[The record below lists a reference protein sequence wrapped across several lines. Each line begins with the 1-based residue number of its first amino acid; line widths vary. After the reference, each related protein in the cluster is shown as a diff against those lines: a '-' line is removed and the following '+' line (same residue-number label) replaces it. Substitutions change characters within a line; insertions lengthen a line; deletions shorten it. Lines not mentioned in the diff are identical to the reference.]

1 MIKLVKVNKY
11 FNRFKKNENH
21 VINNTSFELGNSGL
35 VSLLGESGSGKTTL
49 LNAIGGLDNISSGSI
64 YIDGKKLSRFSYF
77 KDKIRTLKIGYIF
90 QNYNLI
96 DNMSVFDNIA
106 LSLRMIGIKDKEEIK
121 KRVNYVLE
129 KIDMY
134 RYRKRP
140 ASALS
145 GGQRQ
150 RVGIARAIVKNPDVI
165 IADEP
170 TGNLDS
176 KNTIEVMNIIK
187 TISQEKLVILVTHEK
202 PLAMF
207 YSDKIIELVDGK
219 VEAIYDNN
227 HDDELDYRID
237 NKIYLKDIKKCE
249 KVSGDMFNGKIY
261 NESLDNINF
270 TIVVKNGNIY
280 IESDKKV
287 EVVDSNSNIEIVNE
301 HYKKITKDDYIK
313 NKFDLSI
320 LSNDKK
326 LKYSSIYNPISMIAK
341 GISIVLDY
349 KFIKK
354 MLLGGFV
361 ISAMFILFSI
371 SNIAG
376 VMHIDDSDFL
386 KVNKKYYSLNI
397 PKGNIEKINNVK
409 NLLGDGSIIPS
420 ISGNYQI
427 ETNTIYQ
434 FQDRGVDVSAPVA
447 FTDVIDKS
455 DLIYGMMPGD
465 DEVLVDKRVIENNID
480 KFNSPKSIGIL
491 GYKDLVGK
499 YLVNGKL
506 KLRVS
511 GIVDCGV
518 KSFYINKKDF
528 SYLINSEEY
537 ANFTSNYRNI
547 KDDNFTSNYRN
558 IKDDNFTLKEGR
570 LPGDYE
576 ALVHISEKE
585 NYKLNSYLNSKINN
599 NKLKVVGYY
608 TSPYTND
615 SIYISDNTVTNLLYS
630 NWSKFY
636 VYGKEDS
643 INNLINNG
651 YEVQSTYEQDRLKF
665 ISNRQKSVNNNL
677 LIAGVFLLISFVE
690 IFLMIR
696 SSFMSRIKEVG
707 ILRAIGI
714 KKIDIYKMFMGEI
727 LVITT
732 VASVPGL
739 IIMNS
744 FLKQIS
750 SVSLIS
756 KQFIINKEIF
766 IISVI
771 VVYVLNLVVGL
782 LPLFNVM
789 RNTPHKILSR
799 NDVD

>member
-21 VINNTSFELGNSGL
+21 VINNTSFELGRSGL

-49 LNAIGGLDNISSGSI
+49 LNAIGGLDNINSGSI

-237 NKIYLKDIKKCE
+237 NKIYLKDIKKC
-249 KVSGDMFNGKIY
+249 KKISGDMFNGKIY

-465 DEVLVDKRVIENNID
+465 NEVLVDKRVIENNID

-491 GYKDLVGK
+491 SYKDLVGK
-499 YLVNGKL
+499 YLVSDKL

-547 KDDNFTSNYRN
+547 KDG
-558 IKDDNFTLKEGR
+558 NFTLKEGR

-750 SVSLIS
+750 SVSLIG

>member
-420 ISGNYQI
+420 ISDNYQI

-491 GYKDLVGK
+491 SYKDLVGK

-547 KDDNFTSNYRN
+547 KDN
-558 IKDDNFTLKEGR
+558 NFTLKEGR

>member
-21 VINNTSFELGNSGL
+21 VINNTSFELGRSGL

-49 LNAIGGLDNISSGSI
+49 LNAIGGLDNINSGSI

-237 NKIYLKDIKKCE
+237 NKIYLKDIKKC
-249 KVSGDMFNGKIY
+249 KKISGDMFNGKIY

-465 DEVLVDKRVIENNID
+465 NEVLVDKRVIENNID

-491 GYKDLVGK
+491 SYKDLVGK
-499 YLVNGKL
+499 YLVSGKL

-547 KDDNFTSNYRN
+547 KDG
-558 IKDDNFTLKEGR
+558 NFTLKEGR

>member
-49 LNAIGGLDNISSGSI
+49 LNAIGGLDNINSGSI

-121 KRVNYVLE
+121 KRVNYLLE

-249 KVSGDMFNGKIY
+249 KISGDMFNGKIY

-465 DEVLVDKRVIENNID
+465 NEVLVDKRVIENNID

-491 GYKDLVGK
+491 SYKDLVGK

-547 KDDNFTSNYRN
+547 KDDNFT
-558 IKDDNFTLKEGR
+558 LKEGR

-576 ALVHISEKE
+576 ALVNISEKE

>member
-249 KVSGDMFNGKIY
+249 KISGDMFNGKIY

-427 ETNTIYQ
+427 EANTIYQ
-434 FQDRGVDVSAPVA
+434 FQNRGVDVSAPVA

-465 DEVLVDKRVIENNID
+465 NEVLVDKRVIENNID

-491 GYKDLVGK
+491 SYKDLVGK

-547 KDDNFTSNYRN
+547 KDN
-558 IKDDNFTLKEGR
+558 NFTLKEGR

>member
-21 VINNTSFELGNSGL
+21 VINNTSFELDRSGL

-49 LNAIGGLDNISSGSI
+49 LNAIGGLDNINSGSI

-227 HDDELDYRID
+227 HNDELDYRID

-427 ETNTIYQ
+427 EANTIYQ
-434 FQDRGVDVSAPVA
+434 FQNRGVDVSAPVA

-455 DLIYGMMPGD
+455 DLIYGVMPGD
-465 DEVLVDKRVIENNID
+465 NEVLVDKRVIENNID

-491 GYKDLVGK
+491 SYKDLVGK

-547 KDDNFTSNYRN
+547 KDN
-558 IKDDNFTLKEGR
+558 NFTLKEGR

-576 ALVHISEKE
+576 ALVNISEKE

>member
-21 VINNTSFELGNSGL
+21 VINNTSFELGKSGL

-427 ETNTIYQ
+427 EANTIYQ
-434 FQDRGVDVSAPVA
+434 FQNRGVDVSAPVA

-465 DEVLVDKRVIENNID
+465 NEVLVDKRVIENNID

-491 GYKDLVGK
+491 SYKDLVGK

-537 ANFTSNYRNI
+537 A
-547 KDDNFTSNYRN
+547 NFTSNYRN

-756 KQFIINKEIF
+756 KQFIINKQIF

>member
-227 HDDELDYRID
+227 HNDELDYRID

-249 KVSGDMFNGKIY
+249 KISGDMFNGKIY

-427 ETNTIYQ
+427 EANTIYQ
-434 FQDRGVDVSAPVA
+434 FQNRGVDVSAPVA

-465 DEVLVDKRVIENNID
+465 NEVLVDKRVIENNID

-491 GYKDLVGK
+491 SYKDLVGK

-547 KDDNFTSNYRN
+547 KDN
-558 IKDDNFTLKEGR
+558 NFTLKEGR

>member
-21 VINNTSFELGNSGL
+21 VINNTSFELGRSGL

-49 LNAIGGLDNISSGSI
+49 LNAIGGLDNINSGSI

-227 HDDELDYRID
+227 HNDELDYRID

-427 ETNTIYQ
+427 EANTIYQ
-434 FQDRGVDVSAPVA
+434 FQNRGVDVSAPVA

-465 DEVLVDKRVIENNID
+465 NEVLVDKRVIENNID

-491 GYKDLVGK
+491 SYKDLVGK

-547 KDDNFTSNYRN
+547 KDG
-558 IKDDNFTLKEGR
+558 NFTLKEGR

>member
-176 KNTIEVMNIIK
+176 KNTIEVINIIK

-227 HDDELDYRID
+227 HNDELDYRID

-287 EVVDSNSNIEIVNE
+287 EVVDFNSNIEIVNE

-427 ETNTIYQ
+427 EANTIYQ
-434 FQDRGVDVSAPVA
+434 FQNRGVDVSAPVA

-465 DEVLVDKRVIENNID
+465 NEVLVDKRVIENNID

-491 GYKDLVGK
+491 SYKDLVGK

-547 KDDNFTSNYRN
+547 KDG
-558 IKDDNFTLKEGR
+558 NFTLKEGR

-615 SIYISDNTVTNLLYS
+615 SIYISDNTVSNLLYS

>member
-49 LNAIGGLDNISSGSI
+49 LNAIGGLDNINSGSI

-227 HDDELDYRID
+227 HNDELDYRID

-427 ETNTIYQ
+427 EANTIYQ

-465 DEVLVDKRVIENNID
+465 NEVLVDKRVIENNID

-491 GYKDLVGK
+491 SYKDLVGK

-547 KDDNFTSNYRN
+547 KDG
-558 IKDDNFTLKEGR
+558 NFTLKEGR

-615 SIYISDNTVTNLLYS
+615 SIYISDNTVSNLLYS

>member
-21 VINNTSFELGNSGL
+21 VINNTSFELGRSGL

-49 LNAIGGLDNISSGSI
+49 LNAIGGLDNINSGSI

-227 HDDELDYRID
+227 HNDELDYRID

-249 KVSGDMFNGKIY
+249 KISGDMFNGKIY

-427 ETNTIYQ
+427 EANTIYQ
-434 FQDRGVDVSAPVA
+434 FQNRGVDVSAPVA

-465 DEVLVDKRVIENNID
+465 NEVLVDRRVIENNID

-491 GYKDLVGK
+491 SYKDLVGK

-547 KDDNFTSNYRN
+547 KDN
-558 IKDDNFTLKEGR
+558 NFTLKEGR

-576 ALVHISEKE
+576 ALVNISEKE

>member
-227 HDDELDYRID
+227 HNDELDYRID

-427 ETNTIYQ
+427 EANTIYQ
-434 FQDRGVDVSAPVA
+434 FQNRGVDVSAPVA

-455 DLIYGMMPGD
+455 DLIYGVMPGD
-465 DEVLVDKRVIENNID
+465 NEVLVDKRVIENNID

-491 GYKDLVGK
+491 SYKDLVGK

-547 KDDNFTSNYRN
+547 KDN
-558 IKDDNFTLKEGR
+558 NFTLKEGR

-576 ALVHISEKE
+576 ALVNISEKE

>member
-227 HDDELDYRID
+227 HNDELDYRID

-427 ETNTIYQ
+427 EANTIYQ

-465 DEVLVDKRVIENNID
+465 NEVLVDKRVIENNIN

-491 GYKDLVGK
+491 SYKDLVGK

-547 KDDNFTSNYRN
+547 KDN
-558 IKDDNFTLKEGR
+558 NFTLKEGR

-576 ALVHISEKE
+576 ALVNISEKE

-756 KQFIINKEIF
+756 KQFIINKQIF

>member
-227 HDDELDYRID
+227 HNDELDYRID

-249 KVSGDMFNGKIY
+249 KISGDMFNGKIY

-465 DEVLVDKRVIENNID
+465 NEVLVDRRVIENNID

-491 GYKDLVGK
+491 SYKDLVGK
-499 YLVNGKL
+499 YLVRGKL
-506 KLRVS
+506 RLRVS

-547 KDDNFTSNYRN
+547 KDN
-558 IKDDNFTLKEGR
+558 NFTLKEGR

-585 NYKLNSYLNSKINN
+585 NYKLNSYL
-599 NKLKVVGYY
+599 
-608 TSPYTND
+608 
-615 SIYISDNTVTNLLYS
+615 
-630 NWSKFY
+630 
-636 VYGKEDS
+636 
-643 INNLINNG
+643 
-651 YEVQSTYEQDRLKF
+651 
-665 ISNRQKSVNNNL
+665 
-677 LIAGVFLLISFVE
+677 
-690 IFLMIR
+690 
-696 SSFMSRIKEVG
+696 
-707 ILRAIGI
+707 
-714 KKIDIYKMFMGEI
+714 
-727 LVITT
+727 
-732 VASVPGL
+732 
-739 IIMNS
+739 
-744 FLKQIS
+744 
-750 SVSLIS
+750 
-756 KQFIINKEIF
+756 
-766 IISVI
+766 
-771 VVYVLNLVVGL
+771 
-782 LPLFNVM
+782 
-789 RNTPHKILSR
+789 
-799 NDVD
+799 

>member
-227 HDDELDYRID
+227 HNDELDYRID

-455 DLIYGMMPGD
+455 DLIYGVMPGD
-465 DEVLVDKRVIENNID
+465 NEVLVDRRVIENNID

-491 GYKDLVGK
+491 SYKDLVGK
-499 YLVNGKL
+499 YLVRGKL
-506 KLRVS
+506 RLRVS

-537 ANFTSNYRNI
+537 ENFASNYRNI
-547 KDDNFTSNYRN
+547 KDN
-558 IKDDNFTLKEGR
+558 NFTLKEGR

-585 NYKLNSYLNSKINN
+585 NYKLNSYLKNKINN

-608 TSPYTND
+608 ISPYTND
-615 SIYISDNTVTNLLYS
+615 SIYINDNTVTNLLYS

-750 SVSLIS
+750 SVSLIG

>member
-227 HDDELDYRID
+227 HNDELDYRID

-249 KVSGDMFNGKIY
+249 KISGDMFNGKIY

-427 ETNTIYQ
+427 EANTIYQ

-465 DEVLVDKRVIENNID
+465 NEVLVDKRVIENNID

-491 GYKDLVGK
+491 SYKDLVGK
-499 YLVNGKL
+499 YLVSGKL

-511 GIVDCGV
+511 GIVNCGV

-547 KDDNFTSNYRN
+547 KDG
-558 IKDDNFTLKEGR
+558 NFTLKEGR

-585 NYKLNSYLNSKINN
+585 NNKLNSYLNSKINN

>member
-21 VINNTSFELGNSGL
+21 VINNTSFELGRSGL

-49 LNAIGGLDNISSGSI
+49 LNAIGGLDNISSGFI

-227 HDDELDYRID
+227 HNDELDYRID

-249 KVSGDMFNGKIY
+249 KISGDMFNGKIY

-427 ETNTIYQ
+427 EANTIYQ
-434 FQDRGVDVSAPVA
+434 FQNRGVDVSAPVA

-491 GYKDLVGK
+491 SYKDLVGK
-499 YLVNGKL
+499 YLVSGKL

-547 KDDNFTSNYRN
+547 KDDNFT
-558 IKDDNFTLKEGR
+558 LKEGR

-576 ALVHISEKE
+576 ALVNISEKE

>member
-434 FQDRGVDVSAPVA
+434 FQDRGVDLSAPVA

-491 GYKDLVGK
+491 SYKYLVGK
-499 YLVNGKL
+499 YLVSGKL
-506 KLRVS
+506 RLRVS

-547 KDDNFTSNYRN
+547 KDDNFT
-558 IKDDNFTLKEGR
+558 LKEGR

-585 NYKLNSYLNSKINN
+585 NYKLNSYLNNKINN

>member
-21 VINNTSFELGNSGL
+21 VINNTSFELGRSGL

-49 LNAIGGLDNISSGSI
+49 LNAIGGLDNINSGSI

-427 ETNTIYQ
+427 EANTIYQ
-434 FQDRGVDVSAPVA
+434 FQNRGVDVSAPVA

-465 DEVLVDKRVIENNID
+465 NEVLVDRRVIENNID

-491 GYKDLVGK
+491 SYKDLVGK

-547 KDDNFTSNYRN
+547 KDN
-558 IKDDNFTLKEGR
+558 NFTLKEGR

-750 SVSLIS
+750 SVSLIG

>member
-21 VINNTSFELGNSGL
+21 VINNTSFELGRSGL

-49 LNAIGGLDNISSGSI
+49 LNAIGGLDNINSGSI

-227 HDDELDYRID
+227 HNDELDYRID

-427 ETNTIYQ
+427 EANTIYQ
-434 FQDRGVDVSAPVA
+434 FQNRGVDVSAPVA

-455 DLIYGMMPGD
+455 DLIYGVMPGD
-465 DEVLVDKRVIENNID
+465 NEVLVDKRVIENNID

-491 GYKDLVGK
+491 SYKDLVGK

-547 KDDNFTSNYRN
+547 KDN
-558 IKDDNFTLKEGR
+558 NFTLKEGR

-576 ALVHISEKE
+576 ALVNISEKE

>member
-249 KVSGDMFNGKIY
+249 KISGDMFNGKIY

-427 ETNTIYQ
+427 EANTIYQ
-434 FQDRGVDVSAPVA
+434 FQNRGVDVSAPVA

-465 DEVLVDKRVIENNID
+465 NEVLVDKRVIENNID

-491 GYKDLVGK
+491 SYKDLVGK

-547 KDDNFTSNYRN
+547 KDG
-558 IKDDNFTLKEGR
+558 NFTLKEGR

-615 SIYISDNTVTNLLYS
+615 SIYISDNTVSNLLYS

>member
-21 VINNTSFELGNSGL
+21 VINNTSFELGRSGL

-49 LNAIGGLDNISSGSI
+49 LNAIGGLDNINSGSI

-227 HDDELDYRID
+227 HNDELDYRID

-249 KVSGDMFNGKIY
+249 KISGDMFNGKIY

-465 DEVLVDKRVIENNID
+465 NEVLVDKRVIENNID

-491 GYKDLVGK
+491 SYKDLVGK
-499 YLVNGKL
+499 YLVSGKL

-547 KDDNFTSNYRN
+547 KDG
-558 IKDDNFTLKEGR
+558 NFTLKEGR

>member
-249 KVSGDMFNGKIY
+249 KISGDMFNGKIY

-427 ETNTIYQ
+427 EANTIYQ
-434 FQDRGVDVSAPVA
+434 FQNRGVDVSAPVA

-465 DEVLVDKRVIENNID
+465 NEVLVDKRVIENNID

-491 GYKDLVGK
+491 SYKDLVGK
-499 YLVNGKL
+499 YLVNGEL

-528 SYLINSEEY
+528 SFLINSEEY

-547 KDDNFTSNYRN
+547 KDG
-558 IKDDNFTLKEGR
+558 NFTLKEGR

>member
-227 HDDELDYRID
+227 HNDELDYRID

-287 EVVDSNSNIEIVNE
+287 EVVDSNSNIEMVNE

-427 ETNTIYQ
+427 EANTIYQ
-434 FQDRGVDVSAPVA
+434 FQNRGVDVSAPVA

-465 DEVLVDKRVIENNID
+465 NEVLVDKRVIENNID

-491 GYKDLVGK
+491 SYKDLVGK

-547 KDDNFTSNYRN
+547 KDG
-558 IKDDNFTLKEGR
+558 NFTLKEGR

-615 SIYISDNTVTNLLYS
+615 SIYISDNTVSNLLYS

>member
-49 LNAIGGLDNISSGSI
+49 LNAIGGLDNINSGSI

-249 KVSGDMFNGKIY
+249 KISGDMFNGKIY

-427 ETNTIYQ
+427 EANTIYQ
-434 FQDRGVDVSAPVA
+434 FQNRGVDVSAPVA

-465 DEVLVDKRVIENNID
+465 NEVLVDRRVIENNID

-491 GYKDLVGK
+491 SYKDLVGK

-511 GIVDCGV
+511 GIVNCGV

-537 ANFTSNYRNI
+537 A
-547 KDDNFTSNYRN
+547 NFTSNYRN